1 MRQIGLVTFV
11 HCDISCPVVHRHFQP
26 IIEILLNSGLI
37 LKKNLSTK
45 AQHTT
50 GTPLLH
56 QSHSSK
62 VEQTSQIGL

>member
-1 MRQIGLVTFV
+1 MRQIGFVPFV
-11 HCDISCPVVHRHFQP
+11 HCDISYPVVYRHFQP

-37 LKKNLSTK
+37 LKKLSAK
-45 AQHTT
+45 SQHTT

-62 VEQTSQIGL
+62 VE